1 MAFNRSAHNNF
12 KSRSIRI
19 KNRVSGDVLE
29 GTLVNE
35 ENIDGKN
42 FFVIRFINGAVNKF
56 NKEAY
61 TVLSSR

>member
-1 MAFNRSAHNNF
+1 MAFNRSAHNTF
-12 KSRSIRI
+12 KPRSIRI

-42 FFVIRFINGAVNKF
+42 FFVIRFINGSVNKF
-56 NKEAY
+56 NKEAF

>member
-1 MAFNRSAHNNF
+1 MAFNKFARNAF
-12 KSRSIRI
+12 KPRSIKI

-42 FFVIRFINGAVNKF
+42 FFVIRFLNGSINKF
-56 NKEAY
+56 NKEAF